1 MKTVTASSAGRPAT
15 PIELVCLDMAGTT
28 VADDGAVA
36 AAFAAALDELGVAAG
51 AERRRMNAYV
61 RDTMGTSKIEVFRAL
76 FDGEQR
82 ARSANEAFEA
92 AYDATVRRAGVRPL
106 PGALECLEALR
117 AGGLRIALTT
127 GFSPRTREL
136 VVSSLGWGPLVDLA
150 LSPADAGRGRPFPDM
165 VLTALVRLGV
175 SSVGAVAVVGDTRAD
190 MECGRRAGASVVAGV
205 LTGADDRARLEA
217 AGATVVV
224 DSVGSLPAL
233 VGLG

>member
-92 AYDATVRRAGVRPL
+92 AYDATVRR
-106 PGALECLEALR
+106 
-117 AGGLRIALTT
+117 
-127 GFSPRTREL
+127 
-136 VVSSLGWGPLVDLA
+136 GWGAAAPRGPRV
-150 LSPADAGRGRPFPDM
+150 PRGVAGRGPAHRPHHRL
-165 VLTALVRLGV
+165 LTA
-175 SSVGAVAVVGDTRAD
+175 D
-190 MECGRRAGASVVAGV
+190 
-205 LTGADDRARLEA
+205 
-217 AGATVVV
+217 
-224 DSVGSLPAL
+224 P
-233 VGLG
+233 